1 MHETMVLNQLRARIA
16 PVLSAI
22 GRALGDAGIT
32 PNLLTAISFVLA
44 ITAGLLFAIEPTSSY
59 LAAIAILCSGALDVL
74 DGAVARATGKVST
87 LGSLNDS
94 TLDRISEV
102 AIYAGI
108 AYQSGHYA
116 ISPVVVL
123 LALAFSLLISYARAK
138 GESLNIKMSG
148 IGIGERAE
156 RMLLL
161 VIFALIGYVWI
172 GIYII
177 LVLAVFTF
185 LQRYMYVARALSERK
200 KVEQG

>member
-1 MHETMVLNQLRARIA
+1 MHDAMVLNQLRARIG
-16 PVLSAI
+16 PIMSTI
-22 GRALGDAGIT
+22 GRALGNAGIT
-32 PNLLTAISFVLA
+32 PNTLTAISFVLA
-44 ITAGLLFAIEPTSSY
+44 LTAGFLFAADPSRPY
-59 LAAIAILCSGALDVL
+59 LAAVAILCSGVLDVL

-108 AYQSGHYA
+108 AYQSADYR
-116 ISPVVVL
+116 IPPVIVL
-123 LALAFSLLISYARAK
+123 LALAFSLLVSYVRAK

-156 RMLLL
+156 RLLSL
-161 VIFALIGYVWI
+161 VLFALVGYVWI

-177 LVLAVFTF
+177 LALALFTF
-185 LQRYMYVARALSERK
+185 LQRYMYVARALQERK